1 MPKKIRGIISWVKKK
16 MPSFLWRIILLL
28 FFSIVVVLI
37 KYAEIILLQ
46 TILARMG
53 AGKAISEI
61 VFMIYVLVLAITL
74 VLPLWIEYYSFVNF
88 IQPFICVFS
97 ELVSN
102 ALYFAS
108 RQQFGNEKNGI
119 YRYSN

>member
-88 IQPFICVFS
+88 ISRLYVFFQNLFPMRYIS
-97 ELVSN
+97 L
-102 ALYFAS
+102 L
-108 RQQFGNEKNGI
+108 GNSLGMKK
-119 YRYSN
+119 RYI